1 MKLVEASRGYDL
13 PLQPSFYDH
22 PVWETEGPPQ
32 GTQYN
37 YPHRGDEQIIVAGY
51 PAPAPVAAQI
61 YTQALIPNLV
71 ARVCQAGESVDD
83 AIAWASEEAEGYLRG

>member
-1 MKLVEASRGYDL
+1 
-13 PLQPSFYDH
+13 
-22 PVWETEGPPQ
+22 VWETEGPPP

-51 PAPAPVAAQI
+51 PAPAPIAAQI

-71 ARVCQAGESVDD
+71 ARVCQAGESPDD